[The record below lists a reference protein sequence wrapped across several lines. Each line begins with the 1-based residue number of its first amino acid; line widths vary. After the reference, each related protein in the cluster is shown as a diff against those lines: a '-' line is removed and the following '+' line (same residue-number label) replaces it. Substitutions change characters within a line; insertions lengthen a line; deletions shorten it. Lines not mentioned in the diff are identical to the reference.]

1 MTYGAAMAALIGLAT
16 TSSSMIG
23 AALGLHVPI
32 SKRIL
37 AAMLAFAAG
46 ALMAALA
53 IELAFESAQSLHRR
67 GFEPRLAWA
76 YVSSGFALGAVIY
89 YTASR
94 ALETRGAAV
103 RYPTFFLEYARQ
115 RKQRDTRQMIELLS
129 KSDLLR
135 HLPPEEVEQILT
147 CVRNRELRP
156 GEVLF
161 RAGDPGDAL
170 YIVAQG
176 TVEVLAAPSP
186 SGDGELGQSIA
197 ELREGETFG
206 EMAILS
212 QGPRTATVRAV
223 GEVKLLEIGKQDFEL
238 LIARDRELAAA
249 VERLSHG
256 RAISNLSRA
265 GGNPAVWAKMAS
277 MSLDHL
283 SRSEAS
289 KMLSEAGHGA
299 GLAIVIGNILDTIP
313 GCLVIGAKF
322 DGFANLSLT
331 LMLGMFIGGI
341 PEAAA
346 SAAMLRRAAFRPKTI
361 FGLWS
366 TVLIAGSIAAA
377 IGKIFIGSSDSLTA
391 IFSQAVAGGAVLA
404 LVTHAMIPEALH
416 QGGSLVV
423 LPTVGGFLFALY
435 FSLAQAAV

>member
-1 MTYGAAMAALIGLAT
+1 MAALIGLAT
-16 TSSSMIG
+16 TFSSIIG
-23 AALGLHVPI
+23 AALGLYVPI

-37 AAMLAFAAG
+37 AGTLAFAAG
-46 ALMAALA
+46 ALIAALA
-53 IELAFESAQSLHRR
+53 IELAFEGAQSLHHQ
-67 GFEPRLAWA
+67 GFESRLAWA

-103 RYPTFFLEYARQ
+103 RYPTRFLEYARE

-156 GEVLF
+156 GEVVF

-176 TVEVLAAPSP
+176 TVEVLAPSP
-186 SGDGELGQSIA
+186 SGAGDLGQSIA

-223 GEVKLLEIGKQDFEL
+223 GEAKLLEIGKQDFEL
-238 LIARDRELAAA
+238 LIARDRQLAAV

-265 GGNPAVWAKMAS
+265 GGNPAVWARIAS

-346 SAAMLRRAAFRPKTI
+346 SAAMLRRAAFRPKMI

-366 TVLIAGSIAAA
+366 TVLIAGSVAAA
-377 IGKIFIGSSDSLTA
+377 IGKIFIGSSDSLPA

-404 LVTHAMIPEALH
+404 LITHAMIPEALH